1 MALWG
6 KKDTV
11 YSTGKVNCTT
21 VATSGV
27 ATVTKESGS
36 IAWNSGNGV
45 KVGQVITLASDGS
58 GQGQGIIS
66 SIDSTTQLTITKVDI
81 PGAFSDVDY
90 EIRET
95 PKSEVKEGRFAIG
108 EVFGVDSTEQS
119 VATAAS
125 GEARKYAP
133 AHAGWVGITTYND
146 GNGNFRVK
154 TEVLVAMGRGK
165 DSDGSADT
173 GGISGDSSDDTI
185 LPDS

>member
-6 KKDTV
+6 TKDTV
-11 YSTGKVNCTT
+11 YSTGNVNVNVTT
-21 VATSGV
+21 GV
-27 ATVTKESGS
+27 VTKESGS
-36 IAWNSGNGV
+36 IAWTSGNGV
-45 KVGQVITLASDGS
+45 KVGQVITIDGS
-58 GQGQGIIS
+58 HEGIIE
-66 SIDSTTQLTITKVDI
+66 SIDSAEQLTIGTEYLPSANI
-81 PGAFSDVDY
+81 SDKTY
-90 EIRET
+90 EIREI
-95 PKSEVKEGRFAIG
+95 PKSTLHDTNYDVG